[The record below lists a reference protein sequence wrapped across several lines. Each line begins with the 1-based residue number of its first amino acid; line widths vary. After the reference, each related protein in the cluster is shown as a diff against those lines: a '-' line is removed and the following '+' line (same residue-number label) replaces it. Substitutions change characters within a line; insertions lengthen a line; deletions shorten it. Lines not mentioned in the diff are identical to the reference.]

1 MRVQDVSDAKFS
13 ETGLRLNKAETILLP
28 RMKQGFRYSLT
39 AVVMILLFAVAYASV
54 IKDKP
59 VAYSN
64 GSDIVV
70 RWSTADE
77 SGVQRFD
84 ILRRSGTI
92 GDFAVVASI
101 DQLKGNN
108 STYEYDDKSVF
119 KETSGIYQYKIRVID
134 GQNPPPETDIV
145 TVSHVSS
152 AAKRTWGSIKAMFR

>member
-1 MRVQDVSDAKFS
+1 MGQK
-13 ETGLRLNKAETILLP
+13 
-28 RMKQGFRYSLT
+28 FRYSLT
-39 AVVMILLFAVAYASV
+39 TVELVLLFAAAYANV

-64 GSDIVV
+64 GSDIIV
-70 RWSTADE
+70 RWSTEDE
-77 SGVQRFD
+77 SGVQRFE
-84 ILRRSGTI
+84 ILRRSGTV
-92 GDFAVVASI
+92 GDFSVVASV

-119 KETSGIYQYKIRVID
+119 KETSGVYQYKIRVVN

>member
-1 MRVQDVSDAKFS
+1 MK
-13 ETGLRLNKAETILLP
+13 KAETILLAKM
-28 RMKQGFRYSLT
+28 RQGLRYGVTVAGLL
-39 AVVMILLFAVAYASV
+39 LLFATAYAIV

-64 GSDIVV
+64 GNDIIV
-70 RWSTADE
+70 RWSSVDE
-77 SGVQRFD
+77 SGVLRFD
-84 ILRRSGTI
+84 ILRRSGTT
-92 GDFAVVASI
+92 GDFSVVASI

-119 KETSGIYQYKIRVID
+119 KETSGVYQYKIRVVN
-134 GQNPPPETDIV
+134 GQNPAPETDIV